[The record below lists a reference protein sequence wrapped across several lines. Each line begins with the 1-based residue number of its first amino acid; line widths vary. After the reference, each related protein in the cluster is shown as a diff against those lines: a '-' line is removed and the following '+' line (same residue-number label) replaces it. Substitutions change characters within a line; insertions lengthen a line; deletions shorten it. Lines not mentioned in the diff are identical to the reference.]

1 MTSKYPRLAI
11 VEIYNPKTKKTD
23 KQYILSDP
31 DEYPDAIKEIDK
43 KTFNKLLNEKR
54 KEYNNE
60 CSIK

>member
-23 KQYILSDP
+23 KQYMQSDP
-31 DEYPDAIKEIDK
+31 DATPPINEISETEY
-43 KTFNKLLNEKR
+43 FKLLNQQK